1 MNMTK
6 ILNWLEE
13 NAVTTILSVIFVWFG
28 FFGILYVQDIRDDL
42 GILNKKTIALQ
53 NELKKP
59 VEFEIL
65 KPSYEDLKS
74 HTVFIIG
81 CSGDID
87 VSEKLS
93 NFPIGD
99 DGTCW
104 SGTGV
109 VVKITDDET
118 YLLSNN
124 HVFGKGTDNPII
136 YVENGESKVQ
146 LELVAYHQYADVAVM
161 KMKGKLEGKTALTKI
176 SSVNI
181 QDEVFVVGHPL
192 GVKYVYT
199 TGYMAGYEGI
209 SMLLQL
215 PCIYGSSGS
224 GIWDKDG
231 NLVGLVFALETYRG
245 FAGIPEA
252 RITHTLAVDSIT
264 IKFFLKDL
272 GLYND

>member
-1 MNMTK
+1 MTK
-6 ILNWLEE
+6 VYNWVE
-13 NAVTTILSVIFVWFG
+13 NNAIKTLIVTTILVTFIFGTAYVLS
-28 FFGILYVQDIRDDL
+28 IKNDVRELQKQCLIKSRLVQD
-42 GILNKKTIALQ
+42 NV
-53 NELKKP
+53 KP
-59 VEFEIL
+59 E
-65 KPSYEDLKS
+65 YNTLKS

-87 VSEKLS
+87 ASEKLS
-93 NFPIGD
+93 NFPIGE
-99 DGTCW
+99 DGMCW
-104 SGTGV
+104 SGTAV
-109 VVKITDDET
+109 VAKVTDDET

-161 KMKGKLEGKTALTKI
+161 KMKGKLEGKTPLTKI
-176 SSVNI
+176 SSVSI

-231 NLVGLVFALETYRG
+231 NLVGLVFALETYKG

-252 RITHTLAVDSIT
+252 RITHILAVDSIT